1 MLAAGGAGAWE
12 EVLAATS
19 GQQKQIKMR
28 YLLGL
33 GFLVFF
39 LFFYWIGNSRPAL
52 HASQNRLDFPYRC
65 RKVQRAL
72 LSVTYHITSF

>member
-1 MLAAGGAGAWE
+1 MLAAGGAGVWE

-28 YLLGL
+28 Y
-33 GFLVFF
+33 FF
-39 LFFYWIGNSRPAL
+39 FFYWIGNSRPAL
-52 HASQNRLDFPYRC
+52 HASQDRLDFPYRC
-65 RKVQRAL
+65 RKVQRGL